1 MRGVTDYKQM
11 ARANCALRTC
21 LVARYRLCGLLE
33 IGVVRSAKAFA
44 VTLYVED
51 VDEVLTIV

>member
-1 MRGVTDYKQM
+1 M

-33 IGVVRSAKAFA
+33 IGVVRSTEAFA
-44 VTLYVED
+44 VALYVEG
-51 VDEVLTIV
+51 VGGR